1 MNKYDMV
8 QDVKDGGTFLLNCE
22 WPPEEVGNHIP
33 GQAKRY
39 MAEHNVKF
47 YIIDGIKLGKKLV
60 LADVSILYFSQH
72 SSNLP
77 ISFLRMKLS
86 SI

>member
-1 MNKYDMV
+1 MAVHSFLTVNGLRKKSEIIFLDRLRDIWLNIMLSSISLMV
-8 QDVKDGGTFLLNCE
+8 LSLV
-22 WPPEEVGNHIP
+22 
-33 GQAKRY
+33 R
-39 MAEHNVKF
+39 
-47 YIIDGIKLGKKLV
+47 KLV